1 MTREY
6 IITAAAAAAA
16 AIAMAFLFFALWIAT
31 P

>member
-6 IITAAAAAAA
+6 LVTAAA
-16 AIAMAFLFFALWIAT
+16 AIALALLFNALWIAT

>member
-16 AIAMAFLFFALWIAT
+16 AIAMALLFNALWIAT